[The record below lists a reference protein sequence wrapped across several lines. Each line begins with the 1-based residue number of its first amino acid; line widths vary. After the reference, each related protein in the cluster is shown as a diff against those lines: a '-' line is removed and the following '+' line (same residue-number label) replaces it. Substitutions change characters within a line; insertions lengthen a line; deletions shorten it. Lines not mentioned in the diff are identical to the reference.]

1 MRNDRRA
8 FLKLAGAGA
17 AASALPLG
25 ACSLLEPTKGKVVV
39 IGGGFGGATAAKYI
53 RRADSGVQV
62 TLVDRDAEYLTCPF
76 SNLVLGGLK
85 RMEDIRVDRSGLAR
99 NHGITMIRDEAVAID
114 PAKREVRLASG
125 TVLPYDRLVVAPGIE
140 VRLDRVKGYDAA
152 AAELVPHA
160 WKAGAQTALLRRQL
174 EAMPDGGVFLMGA
187 PQNPYRCPPGPYE
200 RVSMIAHYFKQAKPR
215 SKIMIVDPKPSF
227 SKQGA
232 FQEGWQAL
240 YGTMIEW
247 QSLPPGNAIT
257 EIVARE
263 KRIITGFGDWKGDVV
278 NFIPPQTAG
287 KIALDAGLA
296 NQTGFCPVDPQTM
309 ESTQVKGIHV
319 IGDSSIAG
327 TMPKSGSAASS
338 QAKTA
343 AAAIVA
349 AINGQPPAGAA
360 YTNTCYSLVGP
371 NYGISV
377 TGVYRP
383 GPQGIADVPGSG
395 GVSPLRA
402 AAEVRRSEADLT
414 HDWYKS
420 IIRDSFA

>member
-1 MRNDRRA
+1 MTSNRRR
-8 FLKLAGAGA
+8 FLKLAGAAGA
-17 AASALPLG
+17 AGALPLS
-25 ACSLLEPTKGKVVV
+25 ACSILEPTKGKVVV

-53 RRADSGVQV
+53 RRADTGVQV
-62 TLVDRDAEYLTCPF
+62 TLVDRDADYLTCPF

-85 RMEDIRVDRSGLAR
+85 TMDDIRVDRSGLAR
-99 NHGITMIRDEAVAID
+99 NHGITMVRDEAVAID

-125 TVLPYDRLVVAPGIE
+125 AVLSYDRLVVAPGIE
-140 VRLDRVKGYDAA
+140 VRLDRIKGYDAA
-152 AAELVPHA
+152 AAELLPHA
-160 WKAGAQTALLRRQL
+160 WKAGPQTTLLRNQL
-174 EAMPDGGVFLMGA
+174 VAMADGGVFLMGA

-200 RVSMIAHYFKQAKPR
+200 RVSMVAHYLKQAKPR
-215 SKIMIVDPKPSF
+215 SKILIIDPKPAF

-232 FQEGWQAL
+232 FMEGWEAL
-240 YGTMIEW
+240 YGKMIEW
-247 QSLPPGNAIT
+247 QSLPPGNAFN
-257 EIVARE
+257 EVVARE
-263 KRIITGFGDWKGDVV
+263 RRLVTGFGDWKGDVV

-296 NQTGFCPVDPQTM
+296 NPTGFCPIDPATM

-319 IGDSSIAG
+319 IGDSCIAG

-338 QAKTA
+338 QAKIA

-349 AINGQPPAGAA
+349 AINGQPPAGAV

-371 NYGISV
+371 DYGISV

-383 GPQGIADVPGSG
+383 TAQGIADVAGSG

-402 AAEVRRSEADLT
+402 SAEIRKSEAVHT
-414 HDWYKS
+414 QDWYKS
-420 IIRDSFA
+420 ITRDSFA